1 MGVVV
6 EATLGVGFKVKPREE
21 SSLGSPVRQ
30 TQLGPLWTSAER
42 QPAWPSSYPET
53 AGPKLTEL
61 RLGTNIWVARP
72 FRGPPKMGFLLASLN
87 PQWVSPQKAVGSSL
101 EMTLFH
107 STHSWW
113 ISPILDFS
121 YFEITPYMPYYHPC

>member
-21 SSLGSPVRQ
+21 SSFGL
-30 TQLGPLWTSAER
+30 PLWTSAER

-53 AGPKLTEL
+53 AGPKLKFTEL

-72 FRGPPKMGFLLASLN
+72 FFRGPPKMGFLLASLN
-87 PQWVSPQKAVGSSL
+87 PQWVSPQQKAVGSSL
-101 EMTLFH
+101 EVTLFH

-113 ISPILDFS
+113 ISPILEFS
-121 YFEITPYMPYYHPC
+121 F